1 MNTDN
6 TNDKGSGHTGPDD
19 RDLDDGGLDLTPRDA
34 PVGGARGG
42 VRRWGAIGV
51 LVLLVAAVGFVI
63 IQASGATLFY
73 KNADEAVAEK
83 ADLGTSR
90 FRLQGT
96 VVGSPDRGEGDQPSR
111 FTVAYNGVSVDVV
124 HTGSE
129 PTLFKSGLPVV
140 VEGQWSEDGR
150 HFESTRLL
158 VKHTEDYKK
167 KDDGDYDEKHPER
180 VDDEDVAAAGAE
192 APA

>member
-1 MNTDN
+1 MNPENPNNPDP
-6 TNDKGSGHTGPDD
+6 TGPDD
-19 RDLDDGGLDLTPRDA
+19 RDLDDGGLELTPRDT
-34 PVGGARGG
+34 PVAGSRSGF
-42 VRRWGAIGV
+42 RRWGAVGI

-63 IQASGATLFY
+63 IQASDATLFY

-96 VVGSPDRGEGDQPSR
+96 VLGEPDRGEGDQPSL

-129 PTLFKSGLPVV
+129 PTLFKAGLPVV
-140 VEGQWSEDGR
+140 VEGQWSADGS
-150 HFESTRLL
+150 HFESSRLL

-167 KDDGDYDEKHPER
+167 KDDGDYEDKHPDR
-180 VDDEDVAAAGAE
+180 VDEDDIDTAAVK

>member
-1 MNTDN
+1 MNPENPDSTGPD
-6 TNDKGSGHTGPDD
+6 GPDD
-19 RDLDDGGLDLTPRDA
+19 RDLDDGGLDLTPRDT
-34 PVGGARGG
+34 PVAGSRGSF
-42 VRRWGAIGV
+42 RRWGAVGV

-63 IQASGATLFY
+63 IQASDATLFY

-83 ADLGTSR
+83 DDLGTSR

-96 VVGSPDRGEGDQPSR
+96 VVGEPDRGEGDQPSR

-129 PTLFKSGLPVV
+129 PTLFKAGLPVV
-140 VEGQWSEDGR
+140 VEGQWSEDGS
-150 HFESTRLL
+150 HFESSRLL
-158 VKHTEDYKK
+158 VKHTENYKE
-167 KDDGDYDEKHPER
+167 KDDGEYEEKHPER
-180 VDDEDVAAAGAE
+180 VDEDEADTASAAKK

>member
-6 TNDKGSGHTGPDD
+6 PEQIGPDD
-19 RDLDDGGLDLTPRDA
+19 RDLDDGGLDLTPRDT
-34 PVGGARGG
+34 PVAGSRGG
-42 VRRWGAIGV
+42 FRRWGAVGV

-63 IQASGATLFY
+63 IQASDATLFY

-83 ADLGTSR
+83 ADLGSSR

-96 VVGSPDRGEGDQPSR
+96 VVGEPNRGEGDQPIR
-111 FTVAYNGVSVDVV
+111 FTVAYNGVSVDVA

-140 VEGQWSEDGR
+140 VEGQWSTDGS

-180 VDDEDVAAAGAE
+180 IDDEDVAAAGAE

>member
-1 MNTDN
+1 MNPEDP
-6 TNDKGSGHTGPDD
+6 DSTGPDRPDD
-19 RDLDDGGLDLTPRDA
+19 RDLEDGGLDLTPRDT
-34 PVGGARGG
+34 PVAGSRGSL
-42 VRRWGAIGV
+42 RRWGAVGV

-63 IQASGATLFY
+63 IQASDATLFY

-83 ADLGTSR
+83 DDLGTSR

-96 VVGSPDRGEGDQPSR
+96 VVGEPDRGEGDQPSR
-111 FTVAYNGVSVDVV
+111 FTVAYNGVSVDVI

-129 PTLFKSGLPVV
+129 PTLFKAGLPVV
-140 VEGQWSEDGR
+140 VEGQWSADGS
-150 HFESTRLL
+150 HFESSRLL

-167 KDDGDYDEKHPER
+167 EDDGDYEDKHPER
-180 VDDEDVAAAGAE
+180 VDEEETDTAAAAK